1 MAKRMLVTG
10 GAGFIGSHV
19 VDLLVAEGHE
29 VVVVDNLSTGS
40 RDNLNPAAAFH
51 QLDITSPDVER
62 LLDDVRPDV
71 ICHNAAQISVSRAQ
85 ASPLIDLNVNVAG
98 GLRLIEFARRTGCRF
113 VHASSAAV
121 YGEPA
126 RIPVGEDN
134 ETRPINNY
142 GASKLAFEHYLEAF
156 ARTYGLSYAALR
168 YANVYGPRQNASG
181 EAGVVAIFCQ
191 AVDRGSPVT
200 IEGDG
205 LQTRDFVYVED
216 VARANAA
223 AARST
228 ASGVYNIGTG
238 VETNIN
244 QLLEAIGR
252 TYERSVS
259 ASRGPARVGDIR
271 KSVLDPSRAKVG
283 LGWRA
288 EVDLGAGVAATVR
301 WFMSRPPAE

>member
-40 RDNLNPAAAFH
+40 RDNLNPAADFH
-51 QLDITSPDVER
+51 MLDITSPDVER
-62 LLDDVRPDV
+62 LLDEVRPDV

-126 RIPVGEDN
+126 RIPVVEDA

-142 GASKLAFEHYLEAF
+142 GVSKLAFEHYLDAF

-168 YANVYGPRQNASG
+168 YANVYGPRQNAAG
-181 EAGVVAIFCQ
+181 EAGVVAIFCE
-191 AVDRGSPVT
+191 AIARASEVT
-200 IEGDG
+200 IDGDG

-223 AARST
+223 AAR
-228 ASGVYNIGTG
+228 ASARGVYNIGTG
-238 VETNIN
+238 VETSIR

-252 TYERSVS
+252 AFGRRVS
-259 ASRGPARVGDIR
+259 TSTGPARVGDIR
-271 KSVLDPSRAKVG
+271 KSVLDPGRAKAD

-288 EVDLGAGVAATVR
+288 EVDLGVGVEATVR
-301 WFMSRPPAE
+301 WFMSHSPAV